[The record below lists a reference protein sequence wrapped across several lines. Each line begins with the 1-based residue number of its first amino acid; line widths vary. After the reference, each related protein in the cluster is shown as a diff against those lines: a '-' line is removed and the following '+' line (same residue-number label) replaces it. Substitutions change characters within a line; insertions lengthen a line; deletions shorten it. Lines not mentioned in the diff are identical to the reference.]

1 MIDSSKS
8 GHTAKICIQTRPLD
22 RQEKSSRDAVARSV
36 WPADPS
42 LAAWRCWPQKQ
53 DSAPRRIRHAAVD
66 SNSRGGRWRSG
77 GLAKKVRLRFA
88 VSDQQPRMPAGAD
101 LPAAVADLT
110 HLIFVAMP
118 MPPEFRVGTDLDCA
132 DPLGGF
138 RRLKP
143 RAHEI
148 GSQYRPSFP

>member
-1 MIDSSKS
+1 MPI
-8 GHTAKICIQTRPLD
+8 
-22 RQEKSSRDAVARSV
+22 
-36 WPADPS
+36 
-42 LAAWRCWPQKQ
+42 
-53 DSAPRRIRHAAVD
+53 
-66 SNSRGGRWRSG
+66 
-77 GLAKKVRLRFA
+77 RLRFA

-118 MPPEFRVGTDLDCA
+118 MPPEFRVGTDLDGA
-132 DPLGGF
+132 HPLGDF
-138 RRLKP
+138 RWLKP